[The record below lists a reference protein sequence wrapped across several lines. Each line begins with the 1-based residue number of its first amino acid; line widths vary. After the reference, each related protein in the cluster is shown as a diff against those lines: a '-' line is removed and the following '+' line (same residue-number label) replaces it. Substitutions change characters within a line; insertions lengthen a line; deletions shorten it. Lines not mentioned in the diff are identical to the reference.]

1 MTNTPIRFGI
11 IGAAGRGNSFVRALR
26 ANPATTLVALCDV
39 RAEQLA
45 ASAAELDVEHT
56 FTDAGALISSATV
69 DAVVV
74 GTPMQFHAPQ
84 AILALQQNIHVLS
97 EVTAAVSIE
106 ESRDLVCAARRSKA
120 IYMMAENYT
129 YTKSNVLVYELAKRG
144 LFGETYYG
152 EGGYIHE
159 LKQHNENTPWRR
171 HWQTGVNGCTYP
183 THSLGP
189 VLQWFNADRRRPERV
204 VAVCAMGTGHHYKDP
219 RGDRYEMEDS
229 VTMMCRLTSGGLV
242 QIRVDML
249 SDRPHNMVHY
259 ALQGSDGAYES
270 TDGNQSIAKV
280 WLRERHAIPT
290 WEPLVDLE
298 DEFLPDFWKNPP
310 EEAVLA
316 GHGGGDY
323 WEVQDFVRA
332 ILEEGSPPVGIDSAM
347 DMTLPGLLSQ
357 QSLAQGSSWVAVPD
371 PRNWT

>member
-1 MTNTPIRFGI
+1 MTNEPIRFGI
-11 IGAAGRGNSFVRALR
+11 IGAAGRGNSFVRTLR
-26 ANPATTLVALCDV
+26 ANPATELTALCDL
-39 RAEQLA
+39 RGEQLA
-45 ASAAELDVEHT
+45 ANAAELDVEHT
-56 FTDAGALISSATV
+56 FLDAGEMVRSGLV

-84 AILALQQNIHVLS
+84 AILALEHDIHVLS
-97 EVTAAVSIE
+97 EVTAAVSVE
-106 ESRDLVCAARRSKA
+106 QSRDLVRAARRSSA

-129 YTKSNVLVYELAKRG
+129 YTKSSVLVCELARRG
-144 LFGETYYG
+144 LFGEPYYG
-152 EGGYIHE
+152 EGAYIHE
-159 LKQHNENTPWRR
+159 LKQHNEVTPWRR

-189 VLQWFNADRRRPERV
+189 VLQWFNADCTRPDRV
-204 VAVCAMGTGHHYKDP
+204 VAVSAMGTGHHYKDP
-219 RGDRYEMEDS
+219 RGDHYEMEDS
-229 VTMMCRLTSGGLV
+229 VTMMCRLASGGLV

-259 ALQGSDGAYES
+259 ALQGTDGAYES
-270 TDGNQSIAKV
+270 TDGYESTPKV
-280 WLRERHAIPT
+280 WLRERNATPT
-290 WEPLVDLE
+290 WEPLVSLE

-310 EEAVLA
+310 AEAAQA

-323 WEVQDFVRA
+323 WEVQDFVHA
-332 ILEEGSPPVGIDSAM
+332 ILTQGEVPIGIDVAM
-347 DMTLPGLLSQ
+347 DMTLPGLISQ

>member
-1 MTNTPIRFGI
+1 MMTRPIRFGI

-26 ANPATTLVALCDV
+26 ANPATELRALCDV

-45 ASAAELDVEHT
+45 VSASELDVEHT
-56 FTDAGALISSATV
+56 FTEAEALIQSGTV
-69 DAVVV
+69 DAIVV

-84 AILALQQNIHVLS
+84 AILALEQNIHVLS
-97 EVTAAVSIE
+97 EVTAAVSVE
-106 ESRDLVCAARRSKA
+106 ESRDLVRAARRSSA
-120 IYMMAENYT
+120 TYMMAENYT
-129 YTKSNVLVYELAKRG
+129 YTKSNVLVCELARRG

-159 LKQHNENTPWRR
+159 LKQHNETTPWRR

-189 VLQWFNADRRRPERV
+189 VLQWFNADRRRPDRV
-204 VAVCAMGTGHHYKDP
+204 VAVCAIGSGHHYLDP

-242 QIRVDML
+242 HIRVDML

-259 ALQGSDGAYES
+259 ALQGTDGAYES
-270 TDGNQSIAKV
+270 TDGNGAAAKI
-280 WLRERHAIPT
+280 WLRARHATPT
-290 WEPLVDLE
+290 WEPLAALE
-298 DEFLPDFWKNPP
+298 EEFLPDFWKNPP
-310 EEAVLA
+310 QEAVNA

-323 WEVQDFVRA
+323 WEVQDFVQA
-332 ILEEGSPPVGIDSAM
+332 ILEQGEAPIGIDLAM

-357 QSLAQGSSWVAVPD
+357 QSLAAGSSWVAVPD

>member
-1 MTNTPIRFGI
+1 MVNTPIRFGI
-11 IGAAGRGNSFVRALR
+11 IGAAGRGNSFVRSLR
-26 ANPATTLVALCDV
+26 ANPSTELTALCDL

-45 ASAAELDVEHT
+45 ANAAELGVEHT
-56 FTDAGALISSATV
+56 FADAGELICSGTV
-69 DAVVV
+69 DAIVV

-97 EVTAAVSIE
+97 EVTAAVSVE
-106 ESRDLVCAARRSKA
+106 ESRDLVRAARHSA
-120 IYMMAENYT
+120 ATYMMAENYT
-129 YTKSNVLVYELAKRG
+129 YTKSNVLVCELAKRG

-189 VLQWFNADRRRPERV
+189 VLQWFNANRQRPERV

-259 ALQGSDGAYES
+259 ALQGTDGAYEAS
-270 TDGNQSIAKV
+270 DGNQAAPKV
-280 WLRERHAIPT
+280 WLRERHATPT
-290 WEPLVDLE
+290 WEPLADLE
-298 DEFLPDFWKNPP
+298 EEFLPDFWKNPP
-310 EEAVLA
+310 EEATKA

-332 ILEEGSPPVGIDSAM
+332 IQEQTKPPVGIDAAM